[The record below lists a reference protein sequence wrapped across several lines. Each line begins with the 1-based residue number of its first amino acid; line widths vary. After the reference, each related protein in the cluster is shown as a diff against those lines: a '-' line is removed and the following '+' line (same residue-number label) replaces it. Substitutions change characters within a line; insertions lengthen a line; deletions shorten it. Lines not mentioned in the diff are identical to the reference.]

1 MESLLDFA
9 LKEKYSKVK
18 KLRSR
23 LEEMNQL
30 IKWENFIQFFPEKGS
45 NFGRPNY
52 EKILMIKIS
61 FLQGWYGLSDE
72 ELEFQINDRLSF
84 QQFLGFPKNIPDYST
99 IWRFRESLAEDNI
112 LDKIWD
118 ELQKQIQE
126 KHITIEK
133 GHIQDA
139 SFIVA
144 DPGKK
149 RSGMDDRGQAAKTS
163 RNRDGSWTKKGKK
176 SFFGYKAHTKI
187 KRGSKIIESLAVTTA
202 KTHDGAI
209 DLAKNDEVI
218 YRDRGYS
225 GVMTKAKGNATMKRG
240 KLSIKDKLRNKRI
253 VKKRSQGEHPYATI
267 HRAMNGGRT
276 KLTTV
281 HRVFVQQA
289 FVFMAYNVFRL
300 VFLVKDSV
308 GV

>member
-1 MESLLDFA
+1 MESLVHFA

-23 LEEMNQL
+23 LWDMKKL
-30 IKWENFIQFFPEKGS
+30 IDWKAFLPLFPEKKS
-45 NFGRPNY
+45 DMGRPNY
-52 EKILMIKIS
+52 EKILMIKIL
-61 FLQGWYGLSDE
+61 FLQGWHSISDE
-72 ELEFQINDRLSF
+72 EIEYQCHNRLDFQEFLD
-84 QQFLGFPKNIPDYST
+84 FPNFIPDYST
-99 IWRFRESLAEDNI
+99 IWRFRESLTEDDI

-118 ELQKQIQE
+118 ELQKQINK
-126 KHITIEK
+126 KHITVEK

-144 DPGKK
+144 DPGKT

-176 SFFGYKAHTKI
+176 SFFGYKAHTKM
-187 KRGSKIIESLAVTTA
+187 KRGSKIIESLAITTA

-209 DLAKNDEVI
+209 DLAAANEI
-218 YRDRGYS
+218 MYRDRGYS
-225 GVMTKAKGNATMKRG
+225 GVPTKAKGNATMKRG
-240 KLSIKDKLRNKRI
+240 KLSIRDKLRNKRI
-253 VKKRSQGEHPYATI
+253 VKKRSQGEHPYGTI
-267 HRAMNGGRT
+267 HRAMKGGKT

-289 FVFMAYNVFRL
+289 FVFMAYNIFRL
-300 VFLVKDSV
+300 TFLVKDSV